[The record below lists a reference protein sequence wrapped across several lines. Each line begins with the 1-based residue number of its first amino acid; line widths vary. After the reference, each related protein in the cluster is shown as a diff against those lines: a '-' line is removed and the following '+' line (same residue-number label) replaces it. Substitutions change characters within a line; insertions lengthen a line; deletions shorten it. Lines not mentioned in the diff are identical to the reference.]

1 MAWGRADSGSTV
13 ENGDSRVGPGRGE
26 SEREGWR
33 YTAREDSDSNS
44 TSRTSDRVRTGGN
57 TECEAMQIAVSLTS
71 QEYAQAKK
79 EIEECSTVLWNNAK
93 ESFSSA
99 INKNSI
105 IHKRKQKSKFHVPTS
120 T

>member
-1 MAWGRADSGSTV
+1 MDSGSTI
-13 ENGDSRVGPGRGE
+13 EGGDNRVGPGIGGA
-26 SEREGWR
+26 ERDGWR
-33 YTAREDSDSNS
+33 YTAKDDLDSNS
-44 TSRTSDRVRTGGN
+44 TSRTNGGIRRDGN

-79 EIEECSTVLWNNAK
+79 EIEECSTILWNNAK

-105 IHKRKQKSKFHVPTS
+105 THRRKQKSKFYEPTS